1 MRKFKMGLQ
10 KEVSRIFTGIS
21 LPGKKSSDKA
31 SEEQD
36 KTSAADSEITGSP
49 VEQTQQAPPAEHTP
63 PAPQPSSVSPPQEDV
78 ITPTPAETPTQEVV
92 TPLLAETPTQEVVT
106 PPPTAETPTQEV
118 VTPPPT
124 ATTPSKVVPPAP
136 VANSETV
143 SVSKP
148 APQIPRHFSIPEP
161 PQSKTP
167 AVKSPVY
174 EPPTRKQDVY
184 EPPPPS
190 VPMAGGPA
198 KQQKVDIIP
207 TASSRQSSLL
217 KILRPITDKFLAP
230 QPGVSPLRQKATLVI
245 AAILPL
251 VLIFYLARVF
261 IKPAKTGKK
270 SAKANVAAAV
280 DSQINW
286 QIPSPLPE
294 YFRDPMVF
302 GSSDQGQEQTGPIVK
317 GIVFSDDN
325 PCAVIG
331 ERIVSVGDT
340 VNGATVVKINSDSVE
355 FTAGDKTW
363 TQKVER

>member
-92 TPLLAETPTQEVVT
+92 TP
-106 PPPTAETPTQEV
+106 
-118 VTPPPT
+118 PPT

-148 APQIPRHFSIPEP
+148 APQTPRHFSIPEP

-302 GSSDQGQEQTGPIVK
+302 GSSDQGQEQTGPVVK
-317 GIVFSDDN
+317 GIVFSEDN
-325 PCAVIG
+325 PSASSAVIG